1 MKKKALIGK
10 FLLILLF
17 LISVLIPAQVK
28 AISIGVTPTDFH
40 FDLAPGE
47 SKVDYILVT
56 NNEETPLEVRA
67 YTEAFQPTGET
78 EEIEFVR
85 DFVDSAFKMGLYQIE
100 IEPSQFFLE
109 SKEQREIK
117 FTIKTSENL
126 SPGGY
131 YRGIIFENVIDS
143 TRLKGVSQQIQGRVG
158 VPILLGIKG
167 EVKDTGEIVEFK
179 TDKSF
184 YEQGPIKFSLKF
196 KNTGTI
202 HYAPG
207 GRIDI
212 YNKKGEVVGELR
224 LRGKNTLPETIRTIE
239 TTWEKKLIVPG
250 TYRAK
255 ATLFYGLNGT
265 RKTEKEITFRVF
277 PVTLVKYAL
286 IILLSLIFLFILFTF
301 LQRRKRRKKG
311 ER

>member
-10 FLLILLF
+10 FLFIVLF
-17 LISVLIPAQVK
+17 LILVLVPAQVK
-28 AISIGVTPTDFH
+28 ALSLGVTPTDFH
-40 FDLAPGE
+40 FDLDPGE
-47 SKVDYILVT
+47 SKIDYILIT
-56 NNEETPLEVRA
+56 NNEEVPLEVKA

-78 EEIEFVR
+78 EEIEFNK
-85 DFVDSAFKMGLYQIE
+85 DFVDSAFQAGLYQIE
-100 IEPSQFFLE
+100 IEPNQFFLQA
-109 SKEQREIK
+109 KEQREIK
-117 FTIKTSENL
+117 FTIKTSKNL

-131 YRGIIFENVIDS
+131 YRGIIFENVIDP
-143 TRLKGVSQQIQGRVG
+143 TKLKGVAQQIQGRVG

-179 TDKSF
+179 TDKNF

-212 YNKKGEVVGELR
+212 YNKKGKVVGELR
-224 LRGKNTLPETIRTIE
+224 LQGKNTLPDTIRIIE
-239 TTWEKKLIVPG
+239 STWEKQLIVPG

-255 ATLFYGLNGT
+255 ATLFYGLNGA
-265 RKTEKEITFRVF
+265 RKAEAETSFRVF
-277 PVTLVKYAL
+277 PTTLAKYGL
-286 IILLSLIFLFILFTF
+286 IILSSLVFLLILLIF
-301 LQRRKRRKKG
+301 LQRRKRKEGTR
-311 ER
+311 